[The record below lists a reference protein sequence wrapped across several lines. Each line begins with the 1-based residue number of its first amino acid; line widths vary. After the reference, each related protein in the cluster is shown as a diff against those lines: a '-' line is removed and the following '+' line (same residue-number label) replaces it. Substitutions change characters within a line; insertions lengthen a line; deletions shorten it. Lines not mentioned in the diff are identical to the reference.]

1 VAFIATILSPAPM
14 KSIFLTLSLLL
25 FSCEGFA
32 APMQGGLPTS
42 LHLALERVQLQ
53 SHPVMGSPD
62 ERWFSNV
69 AHGIRA
75 QVGPEGFSVTLEDQD
90 KTSMSRWR
98 TVALGYGGQPP
109 AVGKGEVAT
118 GEGRLEIRRP
128 EVTEWLVNRREGI
141 EHGYTLASRPRGHES
156 GGPLRVVIDVAGET
170 PGVCDN
176 GQALALGGGA
186 GDSEWCYDKL
196 KVWDADGKVL
206 GSVFRKREGGFS
218 IEVDDST
225 ARYPVIIDPL
235 FARTDFLK
243 ASNTGSGDLFGYSVA
258 TDGTVAVVGA
268 SSEDGSSTTVNG
280 SDDDGKLVSG
290 AAYVFRL
297 VNGEWAF
304 EAYLKATNSG
314 IDDEFGYSVAVDGDL
329 IVVGARNEKGSSGG
343 VNGPDND
350 LLDKSGAAYVF
361 ARSGGVWSQ
370 QAYLK
375 AASPGENDLF
385 GFSVGV
391 SGERVIVGAYF
402 EDGASAG
409 VNQAVNE
416 GATNSGAAF
425 VFRRVNGTDWEQEA
439 YLKASNPGSA
449 DNFGF
454 SVSIDGDLAV
464 VGALGERSNDGGVNG
479 DDTNNTLSNAGA
491 AYVFTRESGSWVQD
505 AYLKASEPG
514 DLDQFGCSVS
524 ISGETV
530 IVGAWNEDGAA
541 TVIDGPIDEAATD
554 AGAAYV
560 FTRGD
565 SGWEQQAYLKA
576 PNADPGDFFGRSVA
590 IDGDFAVVA
599 ADFERGGTSLVD
611 GPDDNAVN
619 QAGSVYVFRRNGDTW
634 VNQAYL
640 KSSSPGIGN
649 RFGFSLALA
658 DGLVLVGEPF
668 ENSGTTG
675 VNPVQTS
682 TGASASGAVHVF
694 RLLVAKLEVS
704 GARPF
709 KRSYLRKKS
718 RPMQVLIR
726 NTGGAP
732 LEGLA
737 LAISGKAARDF
748 RFTGPGTSSVEA
760 GGSTSVSVTFKPR
773 KVGKRM
779 AILTVSS
786 ADESKA
792 IPLSGKATGRK

>member
-1 VAFIATILSPAPM
+1 M
-14 KSIFLTLSLLL
+14 KAIFLTLSLLL
-25 FSCEGFA
+25 LSCDGFSEPVSGGFPA
-32 APMQGGLPTS
+32 S
-42 LHLALERVQLQ
+42 LRFALGEAKLQ
-53 SHPVMGSPD
+53 SRPVVGSPD
-62 ERWFSNV
+62 ERWFHNA

-75 QVGPEGFSVTLEDQD
+75 QVGPEGFAVTLEEDD
-90 KTSMSRWR
+90 RASTSRWR
-98 TVALGYGGQPP
+98 TVALGYGEQPP
-109 AVGKGEVAT
+109 AVGEGEVAT

-141 EHGYTLASRPRGHES
+141 EHGYTLASRPGGHES
-156 GGPLRVVIDVAGET
+156 GGPLRVVIDVAGGT
-170 PGVCDN
+170 AGVCED
-176 GQALALGGGA
+176 GQALHLGGGA
-186 GDSEWCYDKL
+186 GDSEWRYDKL

-206 GSVFRKREGGFS
+206 GSAFRKREGGFA

-258 TDGTVAVVGA
+258 TDGSVAVVGA

-280 SDDDGKLVSG
+280 SDDNGKSVSG

-297 VNGEWAF
+297 VNGEWVF
-304 EAYLKATNSG
+304 EAYLKAANSG

-329 IVVGARNEKGSSGG
+329 IVVGARHEKGSSGG
-343 VNGPDND
+343 VNGIDND
-350 LLDKSGAAYVF
+350 ALDKSGAAYVF

-375 AASPGENDLF
+375 AALPGENDLF

-409 VNQAVNE
+409 VNQVVNE
-416 GATNSGAAF
+416 GSLNSGAAF
-425 VFRRVNGTDWEQEA
+425 IFRRVNGTDWEQEA
-439 YLKASNPGSA
+439 YLKASNTGSA
-449 DNFGF
+449 DNFGY
-454 SVSIDGDLAV
+454 SVSIDGDLAI
-464 VGALGERSNDGGVNG
+464 VGALGERSSDGGVNG
-479 DDTNNTLSNAGA
+479 EETNNTLSNAGA

-514 DLDQFGCSVS
+514 EMDQFGCSVS

-530 IVGAWNEDGAA
+530 IVGALNEDGAS
-541 TVIDGPIDEAATD
+541 TVIDGPIDEAAVD

-560 FTRGD
+560 FTRGGG
-565 SGWEQQAYLKA
+565 GWQQRAYLKA
-576 PNADPGDFFGRSVA
+576 PNGDAGDTFGRSVA

-599 ADFERGGTSLVD
+599 ADFERGGTNVVD
-611 GPDDNAVN
+611 GPDDDTVN
-619 QAGSVYVFRRNGDTW
+619 QAGAVYVFRRNGGNW
-634 VNQAYL
+634 SHQAYL
-640 KSSSPGIGN
+640 KSSSPGVGN

-668 ENSGTTG
+668 EDSDTIG

-694 RLLVAKLEVS
+694 RLLNAKLEVS

-709 KRSYLRKKS
+709 KRSVLRKKS
-718 RPMQVLIR
+718 KPLQILIR

-748 RFTGPGTSSVEA
+748 RFTGPGSSAIAA
-760 GGSTSVSVTFKPR
+760 GGSTSVSITFKPR

-786 ADESKA
+786 ADESKS
-792 IPLSGKATGRK
+792 IPLLGKGIGRK

>member
-1 VAFIATILSPAPM
+1 M
-14 KSIFLTLSLLL
+14 
-25 FSCEGFA
+25 
-32 APMQGGLPTS
+32 
-42 LHLALERVQLQ
+42 
-53 SHPVMGSPD
+53 
-62 ERWFSNV
+62 
-69 AHGIRA
+69 
-75 QVGPEGFSVTLEDQD
+75 
-90 KTSMSRWR
+90 
-98 TVALGYGGQPP
+98 
-109 AVGKGEVAT
+109 
-118 GEGRLEIRRP
+118 
-128 EVTEWLVNRREGI
+128 
-141 EHGYTLASRPRGHES
+141 
-156 GGPLRVVIDVAGET
+156 
-170 PGVCDN
+170 
-176 GQALALGGGA
+176 
-186 GDSEWCYDKL
+186 
-196 KVWDADGKVL
+196 
-206 GSVFRKREGGFS
+206 
-218 IEVDDST
+218 
-225 ARYPVIIDPL
+225 
-235 FARTDFLK
+235 
-243 ASNTGSGDLFGYSVA
+243 
-258 TDGTVAVVGA
+258 AVVGA
-268 SSEDGSSTTVNG
+268 SSEEGSSTTVNG
-280 SDDDGKLVSG
+280 SDDNGKSVSG

-297 VNGEWAF
+297 VNGEWVF
-304 EAYLKATNSG
+304 EAYLKAGNSG

-343 VNGPDND
+343 VNGADND
-350 LLDKSGAAYVF
+350 ALDKSGAAYVF

-391 SGERVIVGAYF
+391 SGERVIVSAYF

-425 VFRRVNGTDWEQEA
+425 VFRRVIGTDWEQEA
-439 YLKASNPGSA
+439 YLRASNPGSA

-464 VGALGERSNDGGVNG
+464 VGAFGERSNDGGVNG
-479 DDTNNTLSNAGA
+479 DETNNGLSNAGA
-491 AYVFTRESGSWVQD
+491 AYVFTRESGSWVQA

-554 AGAAYV
+554 AGAAYF

-599 ADFERGGTSLVD
+599 ADFEQGGTSLVD
-611 GPDDNAVN
+611 GPDDDTVT
-619 QAGSVYVFRRNGDTW
+619 QAGAVYVFRRNGDTW
-634 VNQAYL
+634 SNQAYL
-640 KSSSPGIGN
+640 KSSSPGVGN

-668 ENSGTTG
+668 ENSNTTG

-682 TGASASGAVHVF
+682 TGASVSGAVHVF

-704 GARPF
+704 AARPF

-718 RPMQVLIR
+718 KPLQILIR

-748 RFTGPGTSSVEA
+748 RFTGPGTSAVAA
-760 GGSTSVSVTFKPR
+760 GGSASVSVTFKPR
-773 KVGKRM
+773 KVGKRT

-786 ADESKA
+786 SVESKA
-792 IPLSGKATGRK
+792 IPLSGKARGRE